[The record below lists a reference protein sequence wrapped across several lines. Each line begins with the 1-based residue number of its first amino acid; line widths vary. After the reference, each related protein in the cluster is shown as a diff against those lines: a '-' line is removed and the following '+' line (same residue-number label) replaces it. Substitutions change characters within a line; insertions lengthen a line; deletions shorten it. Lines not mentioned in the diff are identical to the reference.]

1 MARLIPIPRV
11 RGRRATSSTAED
23 LTDPHDDAGLP
34 PIETATGM
42 VKSTLAAKAAS
53 LAVAGCLVAGPAAL
67 VVAMAGRSSPVA
79 AAPAGP
85 VAVAADP
92 VAGVAGEAAS
102 QIVMA
107 ALTLTRDAKSP
118 AWIPSERN
126 RCGWGRPLW

>member
-79 AAPAGP
+79 AGFEHPP
-85 VAVAADP
+85 VGQHHFAV
-92 VAGVAGEAAS
+92 GTQWRLRHRG
-102 QIVMA
+102 
-107 ALTLTRDAKSP
+107 RRG
-118 AWIPSERN
+118 W
-126 RCGWGRPLW
+126 WGRRRHRS

>member
-67 VVAMAGRSSPVA
+67 VVAMAGRPRSPRRRRA
-79 AAPAGP
+79 RWPWRRIR
-85 VAVAADP
+85 
-92 VAGVAGEAAS
+92 S
-102 QIVMA
+102 Q
-107 ALTLTRDAKSP
+107 
-118 AWIPSERN
+118 
-126 RCGWGRPLW
+126 GWRGRRRHRS